1 MEFDFIW
8 FLGTICCS
16 STEKSNQVEDYQSW
30 CSGRGEKEE
39 IYWEYVQRS
48 IIHRAIISEFGKERM
63 RSRVGKERVEGD
75 SKAARINRLDVFA
88 GICILK

>member
-1 MEFDFIW
+1 M
-8 FLGTICCS
+8 
-16 STEKSNQVEDYQSW
+16 
-30 CSGRGEKEE
+30 
-39 IYWEYVQRS
+39 QRS

-75 SKAARINRLDVFA
+75 SKTARINRLDVFA